1 MDFIVGFPKVDDMN
15 AVMVVVDRFSKYA
28 MFIVAP
34 SVCTAE
40 VAARMFYRNVVK
52 YFGVPTDIVSD
63 RDACFTG
70 RFWTTLFSMMATQL
84 KFSMANHPQTDGQTE
99 RINALLEEYLRHYV
113 TATQRNWLEL
123 LDSAQFCYNL
133 HKSSATEASPFKLVP
148 GAQPQTPM
156 EISVQK
162 SGGKSP
168 AAYQFTMER
177 QELLEQAQDSLR
189 KASKRM
195 KKYADLKRKP
205 LEFDVGDKVLL
216 KLTPQIWKKITAGLA
231 QRGLI
236 PRYDRPFEVREKVG
250 AIAYRLILPEHMKL
264 HPTFHVSYL
273 RPYYEDK
280 EDPARN
286 KTQRAPPTVRK
297 QFDDDIV
304 RIMDHRRL
312 GQHRKNRRTEF
323 LVKWAKNEE
332 VSWEKDTDLWQY
344 EDKVQD
350 YLTSIPT
357 RASDSLGGGDLSQS

>member
-1 MDFIVGFPKVDDMN
+1 
-15 AVMVVVDRFSKYA
+15 
-28 MFIVAP
+28 
-34 SVCTAE
+34 
-40 VAARMFYRNVVK
+40 
-52 YFGVPTDIVSD
+52 
-63 RDACFTG
+63 
-70 RFWTTLFSMMATQL
+70 
-84 KFSMANHPQTDGQTE
+84 
-99 RINALLEEYLRHYV
+99 
-113 TATQRNWLEL
+113 
-123 LDSAQFCYNL
+123 
-133 HKSSATEASPFKLVP
+133 
-148 GAQPQTPM
+148 
-156 EISVQK
+156 
-162 SGGKSP
+162 
-168 AAYQFTMER
+168 
-177 QELLEQAQDSLR
+177 
-189 KASKRM
+189 M

-216 KLTPQIWKKITAGLA
+216 KLTPQIWKKITGRLA

-236 PRYDRPFEVREKVG
+236 PRYDGPFEVREKVG
-250 AIAYRLILPEHMKL
+250 AVAYRLILPERMKL

-286 KTQRAPPTVRK
+286 KTQRAPPMVRK

-350 YLTSIPT
+350 YLTSIST
-357 RASDSLGGGDLSQS
+357 RASDSLGVVCHSPRREGAPTKTLLGYRQHAWAEADSAAVRNGCVRTSATCSARLQTWIEGCPRHVVAQQSWQRGLN